1 MWGVFM
7 YVNNPEIKKDDVIY
21 NSITYWNPSKTEE
34 WLKQGIDF
42 VIGKRYGYFFE
53 DMNGERFFDIH
64 LNGGTYNLG
73 HRNPEIVDALTQ
85 AATELDVG
93 NHHFPSITKSLLA
106 KKMAECT
113 PGALQYTIYST
124 GGGEAVDVAIKTA
137 RYTTKKR
144 KIISLSGCYHGHTG
158 LAVCTGDMMFRKPF
172 LCEGSPNEFEQ
183 VPFEDIDAMEYVLKK
198 GDVAAVIVETIPATY
213 GFPIPKAGYLK
224 AIKNLCEK
232 YDALYI
238 ADEVQTG
245 LMRTGKLWGIEHE
258 NVEPD
263 MLITAK
269 GFGGG
274 MYPIAATVVNERCAG
289 WLHEKG
295 RMHGSTCGGADI
307 GCAVSLKVL
316 EICTRPE
323 TVENVKFLESYI
335 RAGLERIQDLCP
347 DFFVHIRQRGVILGL
362 EFDYPE
368 GARYVMQAL
377 RKHGVWAIYSRL
389 NPRILQFKLGLL
401 ADKKYCDEL
410 LTHLEAGI
418 LEAKNVCLTRC

>member
-1 MWGVFM
+1 MFL
-7 YVNNPEIKKDDVIY
+7 NNPDIKKEDIIQY
-21 NSITYWNPSKTEE
+21 SMEYWNPSKTRE
-34 WLKQGIDF
+34 WLEQGIDF

-73 HRNPEIVDALTQ
+73 HHNPEIMSVLKEAME
-85 AATELDVG
+85 ELDIG
-93 NHHFPSITKSLLA
+93 NHHFPSITKALLA
-106 KKMAECT
+106 KKLAECT
-113 PGALQYTIYST
+113 PGNLQYSIYST

-144 KIISLSGCYHGHTG
+144 KIVSLNGCYHGHTG

-172 LCEGSPNEFEQ
+172 LCEGSPDEFVQ
-183 VPFEDIDAMEYVLKK
+183 VPFEDIDAMEDALKNN
-198 GDVAAVIVETIPATY
+198 DVAAVIIETIPATY
-213 GFPIPKAGYLK
+213 GFPIPRAGYLSEVK
-224 AIKNLCEK
+224 ALCEK
-232 YDALYI
+232 YEALYI
-238 ADEVQTG
+238 ADEVQSG

-258 NVEPD
+258 NVNPD
-263 MLITAK
+263 ILVTAK

-274 MYPIAATVVNERCAG
+274 IYPIAATVVTDSCAG
-289 WLHEKG
+289 WLKENG
-295 RMHGSTCGGADI
+295 RMHGSTCGGSDV

-316 EICTRPE
+316 DICTRAE
-323 TVENVKFLESYI
+323 TIQNVKFLESYI
-335 RAGLERIQDLCP
+335 RNGLERIQSKCS
-347 DFFVHIRQRGVILGL
+347 DFFVNIRQRGVILGL

-401 ADKKYCDEL
+401 ADDKYCDEL
-410 LTHLEAGI
+410 LFRLEAGI
-418 LEAKNVCLTRC
+418 LEAKNSLKGNGV